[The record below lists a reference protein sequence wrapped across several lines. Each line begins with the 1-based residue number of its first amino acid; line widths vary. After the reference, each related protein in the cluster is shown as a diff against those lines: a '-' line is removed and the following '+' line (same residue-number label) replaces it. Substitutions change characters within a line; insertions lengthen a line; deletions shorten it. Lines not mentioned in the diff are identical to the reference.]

1 MIVSYDGTAGF
12 VGTSTSTDSNSTS
25 CSAVYYYQQQQNSG
39 VVQLTLLVVAVEAEW
54 EADTNSGRGEMDR
67 TLDTL
72 AIKPNYEHDD
82 LHQVGDTVHDDDD
95 GDEHGYDKDDV

>member
-1 MIVSYDGTAGF
+1 M
-12 VGTSTSTDSNSTS
+12 
-25 CSAVYYYQQQQNSG
+25 
-39 VVQLTLLVVAVEAEW
+39 EAEW

-82 LHQVGDTVHDDDD
+82 LHHVGDAVHDNDD
-95 GDEHGYDKDDV
+95 GDEDGYDNDDV

>member
-1 MIVSYDGTAGF
+1 M
-12 VGTSTSTDSNSTS
+12 
-25 CSAVYYYQQQQNSG
+25 
-39 VVQLTLLVVAVEAEW
+39 EAEW

>member
-1 MIVSYDGTAGF
+1 M
-12 VGTSTSTDSNSTS
+12 
-25 CSAVYYYQQQQNSG
+25 
-39 VVQLTLLVVAVEAEW
+39 EAEW

-82 LHQVGDTVHDDDD
+82 LHQVGDAVHDDDD
-95 GDEHGYDKDDV
+95 GDDDGYDNENV

>member
-1 MIVSYDGTAGF
+1 MFNYVLLEVVAGQW
-12 VGTSTSTDSNSTS
+12 S
-25 CSAVYYYQQQQNSG
+25 CT
-39 VVQLTLLVVAVEAEW
+39 VQLLLLVVAVEAEW

-82 LHQVGDTVHDDDD
+82 LHHVGDPFHDDDD
-95 GDEHGYDKDDV
+95 GDDDGYDNDDV

>member
-1 MIVSYDGTAGF
+1 MFNYVLLEVVAGQW
-12 VGTSTSTDSNSTS
+12 S
-25 CSAVYYYQQQQNSG
+25 CT
-39 VVQLTLLVVAVEAEW
+39 VQLLLLVVAVEAEW

-82 LHQVGDTVHDDDD
+82 LHQVGDAVHDDAD
-95 GDEHGYDKDDV
+95 GDEHGYDKDNV

>member
-1 MIVSYDGTAGF
+1 MAAEQWSCGTT
-12 VGTSTSTDSNSTS
+12 TSSSSG
-25 CSAVYYYQQQQNSG
+25 G
-39 VVQLTLLVVAVEAEW
+39 VVQLLLLVVAVEAEW

-82 LHQVGDTVHDDDD
+82 LHHVGDAVHDNDDS
-95 GDEHGYDKDDV
+95 DEHGYDNDDV

>member
-1 MIVSYDGTAGF
+1 MIAIALIVQLCTTVSGSG
-12 VGTSTSTDSNSTS
+12 
-25 CSAVYYYQQQQNSG
+25 G
-39 VVQLTLLVVAVEAEW
+39 VVQLLLLVVAVEAEW

-82 LHQVGDTVHDDDD
+82 LHHVGDAVHDNDD
-95 GDEHGYDKDDV
+95 GDEHGYDNDDV